1 MVAIPWISCLNN
13 LRIARTVFASWM
25 IADRK
30 AAHSVLSSVLA
41 GRLRPCM
48 ISRRRFLKTKIV
60 TSSVAEI
67 SSLLPF
73 RSWIK
78 RIKMMDLICRSYI
91 NFNKRPL
98 DSYACPD
105 QSNRNSMNQNLFLD
119 AENILKMVEFYGKT
133 HSACAESHFF
143 MPKGLYFQFNFSGS
157 RCWTIKL

>member
-1 MVAIPWISCLNN
+1 MTYLSNKVCSSNLSLPEKITVEYNLMVAISWISCLNN

-48 ISRRRFLKTKIV
+48 ISRRRFLKTRIV

-73 RSWIK
+73 RNWIK
-78 RIKMMDLICRSYI
+78 RTKMMDLICRSYI
-91 NFNKRPL
+91 NFNGNIPRL
-98 DSYACPD
+98 WVGHDGSSRGGREMEGVD
-105 QSNRNSMNQNLFLD
+105 QSFRGRS
-119 AENILKMVEFYGKT
+119 G
-133 HSACAESHFF
+133 
-143 MPKGLYFQFNFSGS
+143 GLRPIS
-157 RCWTIKL
+157 

>member
-1 MVAIPWISCLNN
+1 
-13 LRIARTVFASWM
+13 M

-73 RSWIK
+73 RNWI
-78 RIKMMDLICRSYI
+78 RIVKMMDLISRSYI
-91 NFNKRPL
+91 NFHRI
-98 DSYACPD
+98 
-105 QSNRNSMNQNLFLD
+105 F
-119 AENILKMVEFYGKT
+119 
-133 HSACAESHFF
+133 
-143 MPKGLYFQFNFSGS
+143 
-157 RCWTIKL
+157 